1 MTNNLVIIDDTIVDH
16 SVIIESLNTHTSYII
31 LNGLTDT
38 YDALK
43 IKITNLNILAFNSIG
58 IIQHNR
64 NEPTYCL
71 FRNINIHRADSTIQ
85 NNDENTT
92 NSRRIINYDEHV
104 VATDTYTRPPMPVSI
119 LSNVYEKDPDLESW
133 TDYINFIAFL
143 KTTYLMQNFDIMA
156 CAVYSDANWKYV
168 IDLLK
173 IKTGLNIRASLD
185 NTGSSNLGGNW
196 FLETGNINLKD
207 IYFTENI
214 NKFNGLLNTVNGFTG
229 DFAPQW
235 WNSGGSGTTLGSG
248 YAYFPNPQD
257 PGYYAND
264 TATELLMAS
273 PNEWRDDG
281 GFIYSMPF
289 FMLLA
294 LGVNPN
300 NYITGRATDGRGRA
314 IKKMFITPYVAGT
327 IRFDYA
333 GNTSDNS
340 GWDSGW
346 SADPFGIIING
357 VKYRISN
364 GGSTIYGSYV
374 LQIDAN
380 VEFGFYIESRDQLCG
395 SSYVT
400 FSNFSFTP
408 TIIMETPT
416 LVTSKSTIYQNFVSG
431 AIVSFDFISSNAGSS
446 VSRIHESNNPLIVTV
461 DTASTP
467 FASIV
472 APGKTT
478 IKVTQ
483 YQTTNYTEVVNNDL
497 ITIVIIGQDQIYAS
511 EIFSSIDLSGANLS
525 GSTFSNCTLIATNL
539 FGTTVNSST
548 DFTSSTFIG
557 ITSGNII
564 GTTDLLPPGY
574 KMI

>member
-38 YDALK
+38 YDTLK
-43 IKITNLNILAFNSIG
+43 IKITNLNILSFSSIG

-92 NSRRIINYDEHV
+92 NSRRIINDDEHV

-143 KTTYLMQNFDIMA
+143 KNTYLMQNFDIMA

-214 NKFNGLLNTVNGFTG
+214 NKFNGLLFNTIYGFTG
-229 DFAPQW
+229 NFAPQY
-235 WNSGGSGTTLGSG
+235 WNPWSTNTWGRG
-248 YAYFPNPQD
+248 YAYFPDPQN
-257 PGYYAND
+257 PGYNATD

-273 PNEWRDDG
+273 PNDWREDG

-294 LGVNPN
+294 LGENPN
-300 NYITGRATDGRGRA
+300 NYITGRATGLGLGTR
-314 IKKMFITPYVAGT
+314 KM
-327 IRFDYA
+327 
-333 GNTSDNS
+333 
-340 GWDSGW
+340 
-346 SADPFGIIING
+346 
-357 VKYRISN
+357 
-364 GGSTIYGSYV
+364 
-374 LQIDAN
+374 
-380 VEFGFYIESRDQLCG
+380 
-395 SSYVT
+395 
-400 FSNFSFTP
+400 
-408 TIIMETPT
+408 
-416 LVTSKSTIYQNFVSG
+416 
-431 AIVSFDFISSNAGSS
+431 
-446 VSRIHESNNPLIVTV
+446 
-461 DTASTP
+461 
-467 FASIV
+467 
-472 APGKTT
+472 
-478 IKVTQ
+478 
-483 YQTTNYTEVVNNDL
+483 L
-497 ITIVIIGQDQIYAS
+497 IT
-511 EIFSSIDLSGANLS
+511 
-525 GSTFSNCTLIATNL
+525 
-539 FGTTVNSST
+539 
-548 DFTSSTFIG
+548 
-557 ITSGNII
+557 
-564 GTTDLLPPGY
+564 Y
-574 KMI
+574 K